1 MYFCT
6 NLALLTEVLCVKQV
20 RLQKEQENRV
30 KLELQVAE
38 LEEQVDQRTSDLS
51 AAMEEKERL
60 KSDLDHERGG
70 KQVRGHGL
78 YMYLG
83 NHLGIVK
90 IRYTC
95 TLLV

>member
-1 MYFCT
+1 MYFHV
-6 NLALLTEVLCVKQV
+6 LLNYIVLCAKFIVQV

-60 KSDLDHERGG
+60 RTTLDQEREN
-70 KQVRGHGL
+70 KQVGGVCTCTCTVVFL
-78 YMYLG
+78 F
-83 NHLGIVK
+83 ISVK
-90 IRYTC
+90 IKAF
-95 TLLV
+95 

>member
-1 MYFCT
+1 MTSEIWLVPIDNY
-6 NLALLTEVLCVKQV
+6 LLYMFIKCSIQV

-60 KSDLDHERGG
+60 KNSLDQEREG
-70 KQVRGHGL
+70 KQVSGVAL
-78 YMYLG
+78 
-83 NHLGIVK
+83 
-90 IRYTC
+90 
-95 TLLV
+95 